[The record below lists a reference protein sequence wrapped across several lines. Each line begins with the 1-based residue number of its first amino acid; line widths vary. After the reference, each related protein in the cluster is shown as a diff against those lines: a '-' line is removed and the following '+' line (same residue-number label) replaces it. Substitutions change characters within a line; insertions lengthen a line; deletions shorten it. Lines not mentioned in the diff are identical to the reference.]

1 MARIVRGIG
10 DIVQRA
16 IKKSARPV
24 RNIATGYLS
33 AKIANTQANDELKAD
48 IFRTAG
54 TEYLTEEKPEF
65 EKIEKSRANEFKAVS
80 AYLGNEKYADYF
92 DANGFNTGDGEFLNR
107 VKDFMKKHK
116 IRNDQWERYI
126 PVTNYED
133 RYKTRAKSF
142 NEKYDEVFKEIGMK
156 NVGGVGPN
164 TLKSLLKTMPE
175 DQELT
180 QEVTIPGTEDKYM
193 GPEEKGFMVEGTPE
207 TSEIQ
212 TVERYTAA
220 TPTSEL
226 FTTIPESEGKMEPQF
241 RLRMND
247 AVGVSLDSMGL
258 SGKYKVG
265 LDGNLDVT
273 NFDEADNAKYGYAS
287 ELINNEF
294 LQPNFDTRTYQ
305 LVGSNVGTYI
315 ENYERDIV
323 NAHNTYSTALYNSP
337 ASTQPQGD
345 AAYKIFL
352 DTPEMA
358 TLLMRYAR
366 GSRAERK
373 LIEAKFGKSYSY
385 SEFFAKYLDELAPE

>member
-1 MARIVRGIG
+1 MAIDFGRMF
-10 DIVQRA
+10 
-16 IKKSARPV
+16 
-24 RNIATGYLS
+24 RNVATGYLS
-33 AKIANTQANDELKAD
+33 AKIANTEANDKLNARIIEAAGLKYHNE
-48 IFRTAG
+48 TV
-54 TEYLTEEKPEF
+54 PEF
-65 EKIEKSRANEFKAVS
+65 EKNEKNRAS
-80 AYLGNEKYADYF
+80 AYNQLAKILESEEAADYL
-92 DANGFNTGDGEFLNR
+92 DANGFIIGDG
-107 VKDFMKKHK
+107 KDVE
-116 IRNDQWERYI
+116 RNLKLLEDKNIKADAFKNYI
-126 PVTNYED
+126 PTTNYSD
-133 RYKTRAKSF
+133 RYKVRAASIEERGAQIHK
-142 NEKYDEVFKEIGMK
+142 DLGMRQGGIGPSVIEGLVTKPMDADIS
-156 NVGGVGPN
+156 
-164 TLKSLLKTMPE
+164 TT
-175 DQELT
+175 
-180 QEVTIPGTEDKYM
+180 VTIPAVEPQQIEGTPIM
-193 GPEEKGFMVEGTPE
+193 TRGTPE

-212 TVERYTAA
+212 TVKRYTAD
-220 TPTSEL
+220 TPMSEL

-247 AVGVSLDSMGL
+247 AVRVSLDSMGL